1 MIISNYYIYIIYIY
15 TYIYMMKLYIYS
27 YCGGFLEWGIPK
39 TLRFPDPNGLI
50 LEYMGVPPFTEP
62 PRYLNCHYL

>member
-1 MIISNYYIYIIYIY
+1 
-15 TYIYMMKLYIYS
+15 MMKLYIYS